1 MIGAKK
7 CFLNLVHFMIFHKFL
22 SLLSDTFHQT
32 GSYPP
37 RFLSYNALVF
47 LRWGAEMKF
56 LREPA
61 FLKVTY
67 IYNTYTYIYI
77 HIHIYMIYIYIICI
91 YILYLI
97 YIYI

>member
-7 CFLNLVHFMIFHKFL
+7 CFLNLVHFMIFHEFL

-47 LRWGAEMKF
+47 LRWGAETKF

-67 IYNTYTYIYI
+67 IYSTYNIYI
-77 HIHIYMIYIYIICI
+77 FMIYIYII
-91 YILYLI
+91 
-97 YIYI
+97 